1 MTMSNN
7 SSLPWADCD
16 TGFLDSD
23 GIAIRKCS
31 TEFLSTLCTAYMDC
45 IADDK
50 IHVQDSSA
58 NQLFERVMDE
68 LRRLSSSPTLFPS
81 TETQT
86 RFWSLLT
93 HAIDTQ
99 VTAAQ
104 SKIDEEMRADFL
116 MRANLLARE
125 EDRLLQSLNRPSY
138 KPDLLPWEQFL
149 LRGSPGCG
157 VRLPHTTPNATLQL
171 MPIGGVA
178 LHLRWM
184 RDRHLTAAKCEGS
197 VLPEVLPGIPSTL
210 QQTKPYQCAELP
222 SSGLEYEHTWKY
234 SALPREANVTDRL
247 ENFNDVIE
255 ALEGEELMDFS
266 RARAGIKAMY
276 YHSRNPD
283 MI

>member
-125 EDRLLQSLNRPSY
+125 EDRLLQSLNRPTFAAPLSLPLDMISKISPISVPNSLPLDSSMNIHGIRPSY
-138 KPDLLPWEQFL
+138 LHSRPALSVFT
-149 LRGSPGCG
+149 
-157 VRLPHTTPNATLQL
+157 HTY
-171 MPIGGVA
+171 G
-178 LHLRWM
+178 
-184 RDRHLTAAKCEGS
+184 EGKFS
-197 VLPEVLPGIPSTL
+197 RSKNK
-210 QQTKPYQCAELP
+210 TKK
-222 SSGLEYEHTWKY
+222 KY
-234 SALPREANVTDRL
+234 SALSREANVTDRL
-247 ENFNDVIE
+247 ENLSSWTVAGRVLGLKRRIII
-255 ALEGEELMDFS
+255 L
-266 RARAGIKAMY
+266 GIKLLASKLSYTCELSKRMHIPWNNGNGTRFKY
-276 YHSRNPD
+276 ICLPSRHK
-283 MI
+283 

>member
-125 EDRLLQSLNRPSY
+125 EDRLLQSLNRPTFAAPLS
-138 KPDLLPWEQFL
+138 LPL
-149 LRGSPGCG
+149 
-157 VRLPHTTPNATLQL
+157 
-171 MPIGGVA
+171 
-178 LHLRWM
+178 
-184 RDRHLTAAKCEGS
+184 
-197 VLPEVLPGIPSTL
+197 
-210 QQTKPYQCAELP
+210 
-222 SSGLEYEHTWKY
+222 
-234 SALPREANVTDRL
+234 
-247 ENFNDVIE
+247 
-255 ALEGEELMDFS
+255 
-266 RARAGIKAMY
+266 
-276 YHSRNPD
+276 D
-283 MI
+283 MISKISPISVPNSLPLDSSMNIHGSL